1 MDDISALLKE
11 AKPLSSARKKRNN
24 RIKAV
29 LATLV
34 CVLMLGMY
42 YPQNNNGSYEYD
54 FISSYYGYDK
64 VYVSEND
71 TSVIEEWGLPTDE
84 YGLLMVG

>member
-1 MDDISALLKE
+1 
-11 AKPLSSARKKRNN
+11 
-24 RIKAV
+24 
-29 LATLV
+29 
-34 CVLMLGMY
+34 MLGMY